1 MKKTNTLTKVLAV
14 TGTVL
19 VWLPI
24 VAPLV
29 FAVVALATR
38 GRFLLDYLMPAELFP
53 VAFVG
58 GALLVWAAWRARLR
72 RRLIGWAFVLMP
84 VLLIA
89 SQGLA
94 VDRAGLGRDPDR
106 RLGMG
111 RSAGLA
117 GWLHSGDDR
126 AGRGRRLAG
135 ARSLSRR

>member
-1 MKKTNTLTKVLAV
+1 LVV
-14 TGTVL
+14 TGTGL

-24 VAPLV
+24 VAPLI

-38 GRFLLDYLMPAELFP
+38 GRFLFDYLMPAEIFP
-53 VAFVG
+53 AAFVG

-94 VDRAGLGRDPDR
+94 VAT
-106 RLGMG
+106 
-111 RSAGLA
+111 GLA
-117 GWLHSGDDR
+117 SGETQTGGWEWVAVLVL
-126 AGRGRRLAG
+126 LAG
-135 ARSLSRR
+135 FTLAMIVLGVAGVLLVRDLSRRDGTRAGE

>member
-1 MKKTNTLTKVLAV
+1 V

-38 GRFLLDYLMPAELFP
+38 GRFLFDYLMPAEIFP
-53 VAFVG
+53 AAFVG

-94 VDRAGLGRDPDR
+94 VAT
-106 RLGMG
+106 
-111 RSAGLA
+111 GLA
-117 GWLHSGDDR
+117 SGETQTGGWEWVAVLVL
-126 AGRGRRLAG
+126 LAG
-135 ARSLSRR
+135 FTLAMIVLGVAGVLLVRDLSRRDGTRAGE